1 MKTVLLLAGIMLP
14 LIMFAQ
20 SKKDSSVQDTGFV
33 PVNLWFVM
41 LVKGNNRTQDSV
53 TAAKIQEGH
62 LANIGKLAKE
72 GKIIAAGPFLDDTNW
87 RGIFIMKCRDQKE
100 CEELL
105 KSDPAVA
112 TGRLGYEIH
121 PWMTGKNCL
130 FQ

>member
-1 MKTVLLLAGIMLP
+1 MKTVLLLTVMMLP
-14 LIMFAQ
+14 MIIFAQ
-20 SKKDSSVQDTGFV
+20 PKKNNSAQDTGFV
-33 PVNLWFVM
+33 PVSLWFVM
-41 LVKGNNRTQDSV
+41 LVKGNNRTQDSA

-62 LANIGKLAKE
+62 LANIGRLAGE

-87 RGIFIMKCRDQKE
+87 RGIFIMKCNDQKE

-112 TGRLGYEIH
+112 AGRLSFEIH